1 MNHITNIPG
10 RYPSKSLRLAARI
23 IGTIWILFLIFLFIG
38 ELLEGRTR
46 NSGVVHETPDNFGIA
61 IVICMGIG
69 LAGLVIA
76 WWREGLGGFISLSG
90 FIFAGALLIIAP
102 KLNFSIIFLIVLMPS
117 ILYLAYWKDT
127 KKQI

>member
-69 LAGLVIA
+69 LAGLVIRVQVKTVVQESEDIH
-76 WWREGLGGFISLSG
+76 WRRRR
-90 FIFAGALLIIAP
+90 
-102 KLNFSIIFLIVLMPS
+102 
-117 ILYLAYWKDT
+117 
-127 KKQI
+127 